1 MVTMMVAMMTT
12 MKTMVVM
19 LMTMMVIMIMIT
31 MVMMVVALMLSDVQ
45 ANDDLRQEQFV
56 SHLVAVFDQIFKAAK
71 LGVRLRPYEIMATSL
86 TAGVIEVGTTGQQQ
100 RFKIRVNR
108 HSKVGTTHV

>member
-1 MVTMMVAMMTT
+1 MTMTMTMMVAM
-12 MKTMVVM
+12 VVM
-19 LMTMMVIMIMIT
+19 LNYDDDGGDGGRVY
-31 MVMMVVALMLSDVQ
+31 VVRVQ

-86 TAGVIEVGTTGQQQ
+86 TAGVIEVGIPGQEKFELLLNCVTAQHLVVV
-100 RFKIRVNR
+100 RIPL
-108 HSKVGTTHV
+108 

>member
-1 MVTMMVAMMTT
+1 MMDGNDDDIHDDTADDNYIDNDGVGFI
-12 MKTMVVM
+12 V
-19 LMTMMVIMIMIT
+19 
-31 MVMMVVALMLSDVQ
+31 VQ

-86 TAGVIEVGTTGQQQ
+86 TAGVIEVSTTEQ
-100 RFKIRVNR
+100 
-108 HSKVGTTHV
+108 